1 MALSAGRCALG
12 VVAVVLLG
20 TSSAWSHDA
29 VSSPSDY
36 AGSSASRAKQLVE
49 EALQAGLAG
58 DEAKRKQLLSEAVAA
73 DGELE
78 LARWL
83 SGQVKFNGMW
93 QSPEAV
99 GELVNSHPRW
109 QQYKEMRNE
118 SGGTLADHV
127 ALARWCMKNGL
138 AAEERFHWMVVVLQD
153 PSHKQARQRL
163 SLRQFRGG
171 LFTEKQIAEY
181 EQLEKQAAAN
191 MRKYKPKFVELV
203 RQARGESK
211 AVREGAL
218 AKIRAIDDVGAIAP
232 LQEVIGRSRRD
243 SSDPKTQDI
252 NLALV
257 TALGNM
263 REHEATLTLLN
274 YALFSASEE
283 VRSLAAEAL
292 KPRSTTDY
300 VPLLMGAMTAPI
312 EAEFDV
318 VAAPDGTVR
327 MIQTFHQSGP
337 EADASHT
344 QFTNFEVEGAFGRDR
359 TKTDPRAVLRNHLSR
374 AEAEA
379 EEALAE
385 VESYNADA
393 AERNSRIQAVLKN
406 TLGLDL
412 GDDPEKYWSAWKADN
427 EIYYEEEPSY
437 DTYDEESYTYYY
449 EQAPQYAVSTGAPA
463 RPTAPTLSLSSL
475 PAHPECFAPGTLVW
489 TQEGPRPIEEV
500 TIGDMVLA
508 QNPTT
513 GELAYR
519 PVLDTTVGD
528 PVPVLK
534 LTFSGETITSTLGH
548 RFWVNGRG
556 WQMAKHLKPAM
567 ALHALDQGV
576 DVAAIEKGEDIPCY
590 NLVVDEFHTFFVGKS
605 RLLVHDKSC
614 PAPTTAAIP
623 GYVQE
628 SRTSVALK

>member
-1 MALSAGRCALG
+1 MPRTAFRCALA
-12 VVAVVLLG
+12 AVGTLLLG
-20 TSSAWSHDA
+20 NSLAFSRDA
-29 VSSPSDY
+29 
-36 AGSSASRAKQLVE
+36 ASSASNYGGSSTARAKELVE
-49 EALQAGLAG
+49 DAMKAGLAG

-73 DGELE
+73 DGDLE
-78 LARWL
+78 IARWL

-93 QSPEAV
+93 RSPEAV
-99 GELVNSHPRW
+99 GEFVGSHPRW
-109 QQYKEMRNE
+109 QRYKELRRNDA
-118 SGGTLADHV
+118 GTTADHA
-127 ALARWCMKNGL
+127 ALARWCLKNGL

-153 PSHKQARQRL
+153 PTHKQARSRL
-163 SLRQFRGG
+163 NLRQYRGG

-181 EQLEKQAAAN
+181 EQLEEAAAAN
-191 MRKYKPKFVELV
+191 KRKYKPKFVELV
-203 RQARGESK
+203 RQARSESK
-211 AVREGAL
+211 AAREAAL

-232 LQEVIGRSRRD
+232 LQDVIGRSGRD
-243 SSDPKTQDI
+243 SSDPKTREI
-252 NLALV
+252 NMALV
-257 TALGNM
+257 AALGNM

-274 YALFSASEE
+274 YGLFSASKE
-283 VRSLAAEAL
+283 VRTLAAEAL
-292 KPRSTTDY
+292 KPRATTDY

-374 AEAEA
+374 AEARA

-393 AERNSRIQAVLKN
+393 AERNSRIQAVLTT

-427 EIYYEEEPSY
+427 EMYYEQEPSY

-463 RPTAPTLSLSSL
+463 RPTAPTLSLPSL

-489 TQEGPRPIEEV
+489 TQEGPRPIEGV

-519 PVLDTTVGD
+519 PVLETTVGD
-528 PVPVLK
+528 PVPVLQ
-534 LTFSGETITSTLGH
+534 LTYLDETITCTLGH

-556 WQMAKHLKPAM
+556 WLMAKHLKPAM

-576 DVAAIEKGEDIPCY
+576 DVTAIEKGEDIPCY

-605 RLLVHDKSC
+605 RILVHDKSC
-614 PAPTTAAIP
+614 PAPTLAAIP

-628 SRTSVALK
+628 AAPETVK